1 VTNITDAQAPNQV
14 QTLDRS
20 LRWFSLTMLPTYN
33 YGTTYMIEVAVK
45 TNGLFSGYGAPCFV
59 TTGAVPA
66 LTNCSQIVANDN
78 TIVYTTSMSKA
89 TSYRFQLTNLAT
101 GLLTTITRPLH
112 WFRFSMISG
121 YAAWQQY
128 DVQVAVMT
136 SGSYSLYGDACTK
149 TAPGSARMA
158 DVKGEI
164 LPAADFKVLAYP
176 NPYNESFTIDVEDSA
191 SEAVTINI
199 YDMMG
204 RQLQVKKIPAA
215 DVHLQHFG
223 KDFPSGIYNVIV
235 SQGDKIKALRLIK
248 R

>member
-1 VTNITDAQAPNQV
+1 
-14 QTLDRS
+14 
-20 LRWFSLTMLPTYN
+20 
-33 YGTTYMIEVAVK
+33 
-45 TNGLFSGYGAPCFV
+45 
-59 TTGAVPA
+59 
-66 LTNCSQIVANDN
+66 
-78 TIVYTTSMSKA
+78 
-89 TSYRFQLTNLAT
+89 
-101 GLLTTITRPLH
+101 
-112 WFRFSMISG
+112 MISE
-121 YAAWQQY
+121 YAAGQQY

-136 SGSYSLYGDACTK
+136 SGSYSLYGDACTI

-158 DVKGEI
+158 DLKGEI
-164 LPAADFKVLAYP
+164 LPAADFNVLAYP

-204 RQLQVKKIPAA
+204 RQLQVKKIQAA